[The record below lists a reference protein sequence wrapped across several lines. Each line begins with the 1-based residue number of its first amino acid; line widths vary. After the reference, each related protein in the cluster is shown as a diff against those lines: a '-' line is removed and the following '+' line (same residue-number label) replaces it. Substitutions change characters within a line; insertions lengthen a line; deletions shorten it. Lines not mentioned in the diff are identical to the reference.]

1 MTRNVIK
8 KENEELGRSAIRW
21 WHYSW
26 DYILLLE
33 SEFRLI
39 NYILYIIYIL
49 INYILINIYCKL

>member
-39 NYILYIIYIL
+39 NYIIYIL